1 MTLPCKWQ
9 RRIWGREKICRSQAP
24 LKRHLFMDV
33 FSNYFATTVLRNQT
47 LLSDTGTGDDKRLL
61 VNVQAFVKDLG
72 DDINLGL
79 AAYTHLLVAIRSVL
93 LWEEGKWSHSH
104 SSKNIPSF
112 FQRCSRIISWHWR
125 QSISVKILQSSRLMF
140 GSKLGDMNSL
150 RYETFIERL
159 QGRARRGTDKL
170 QRCWH

>member
-1 MTLPCKWQ
+1 
-9 RRIWGREKICRSQAP
+9 
-24 LKRHLFMDV
+24 MDV

-93 LWEEGKWSHSH
+93 L
-104 SSKNIPSF
+104 
-112 FQRCSRIISWHWR
+112 
-125 QSISVKILQSSRLMF
+125 
-140 GSKLGDMNSL
+140 
-150 RYETFIERL
+150 
-159 QGRARRGTDKL
+159 
-170 QRCWH
+170 